1 MLIHFK
7 PESLFQSHV
16 NFYHIKKKNLA
27 YAFAHSNP
35 WHAFEEVF
43 IGSTTEELVESE
55 LLVANSKNEIRQK
68 MNS

>member
-1 MLIHFK
+1 MSIFITL
-7 PESLFQSHV
+7 
-16 NFYHIKKKNLA
+16 KKKNLA